1 MTKIDWSGIGKK
13 VGEGAD
19 HGIHLH
25 PDFFSDFENYSKG
38 EILMNHKEIYQ
49 TLNDG
54 QLDELRQTI
63 DLVLRSK
70 LPEKWVE
77 VVALYPLIDN
87 KIDLSQDQ
95 MILFRDIVHYVFL
108 NRERIKDSI
117 YRTIKQEF
125 FDSMTMK
132 EKK

>member
-1 MTKIDWSGIGKK
+1 MAKIDWPGIGEKI
-13 VGEGAD
+13 GEGVD

-25 PDFFSDFENYSKG
+25 PNFFSDLENHSKG
-38 EILMNHKEIYQ
+38 ESPMNHEEIYQ

-87 KIDLSQDQ
+87 KIDLNQDQ
-95 MILFRDIVHYVFL
+95 MILFRDIVHYVFI
-108 NRERIKDSI
+108 NRERVKDSI

-125 FDSMTMK
+125 FDSKK
-132 EKK
+132 EATK

>member
-1 MTKIDWSGIGKK
+1 
-13 VGEGAD
+13 
-19 HGIHLH
+19 
-25 PDFFSDFENYSKG
+25 
-38 EILMNHKEIYQ
+38 MNHEEIYQ

-77 VVALYPLIDN
+77 VVALYPLINN
-87 KIDLSQDQ
+87 KIDLNQDQ

-117 YRTIKQEF
+117 YRAIKQEF

-132 EKK
+132 EKS

>member
-1 MTKIDWSGIGKK
+1 MVKIDWPGIGEK
-13 VGEGAD
+13 VGEGVD

-25 PDFFSDFENYSKG
+25 PDFFSDLENYSKG
-38 EILMNHKEIYQ
+38 ENPMNHEEIYQ

-87 KIDLSQDQ
+87 KIDLNQDQ

-125 FDSMTMK
+125 FDSIK
-132 EKK
+132 ETTK